1 MEPKTGGLSKTIA
14 KKANRVAR
22 GNGLRAALFGG
33 DDGRGLWDA
42 LGECRRYLLAFVKW
56 TAVGLLSGAAAGIA
70 GAAFHWCI
78 DEVTELRA
86 GEPWVIWLLPVG
98 GVSIALLYRL
108 GKTVGANEVLEAERG
123 DTPLPWLTAPL
134 VFAATV
140 LTQLVGGSAGKEGA
154 AIQMGGTLG
163 ARIGRLLRL
172 KREDHRVAVMAG
184 VAAMF
189 ASVFGVPVT
198 AAVFALEVAS
208 VGSMC
213 YAALAPCAVASLAAV
228 YVANG
233 LGVKPMDFEPVAFG
247 ALSPAN
253 ACAVLAVACCCAL
266 VSIAFCRALHQGVR
280 WAARTVKDT
289 AWRAAAGGTV
299 LLAMTL
305 LCGTQSY
312 NGTGLALVYRAVNE
326 GEAGA
331 LSFLMKLLFTVVT
344 VSAGFRGGE
353 IVPSLSIGAMLGVT
367 IASLTGFDA
376 RFCAVIG
383 VLSMFCAMV
392 NCPLAAIVM
401 GVELFGAQGIAYY
414 ALASA
419 ACYLLSGCEGLYHGQ
434 LILQSKC
441 EAKAINI
448 HAKA

>member
-1 MEPKTGGLSKTIA
+1 MAVAGGR
-14 KKANRVAR
+14 RVHC
-22 GNGLRAALFGG
+22 AALPAGQDGG
-33 DDGRGLWDA
+33 RQRGVGGGAGRH
-42 LGECRRYLLAFVKW
+42 AF
-56 TAVGLLSGAAAGIA
+56 AVADGAA
-70 GAAFHWCI
+70 C
-78 DEVTELRA
+78 
-86 GEPWVIWLLPVG
+86 
-98 GVSIALLYRL
+98 
-108 GKTVGANEVLEAERG
+108 
-123 DTPLPWLTAPL
+123 
-134 VFAATV
+134 FAATV

-233 LGVKPMDFEPVAFG
+233 LGVKPMHFEPVAFG

-305 LCGTQSY
+305 LCGTQAY

-353 IVPSLSIGAMLGVT
+353 IVPSLSIG
-367 IASLTGFDA
+367 
-376 RFCAVIG
+376 RC
-383 VLSMFCAMV
+383 
-392 NCPLAAIVM
+392 LA
-401 GVELFGAQGIAYY
+401 LR
-414 ALASA
+414 
-419 ACYLLSGCEGLYHGQ
+419 
-434 LILQSKC
+434 
-441 EAKAINI
+441 
-448 HAKA
+448 